1 MFISGGENVY
11 PAEIEAVVAG
21 IAGVKE
27 AATVG
32 VADERWGEVGH
43 LFWVA
48 HPGASV
54 DLADIQ
60 EVLHANL
67 ARYKIP
73 KHFSRIDALPRN
85 GAGKV
90 LKTFLREMAAT
101 ETVSE

>member
-54 DLADIQ
+54 ACR
-60 EVLHANL
+60 HSGSSSRNL
-67 ARYKIP
+67 ARYKTP

-90 LKTFLREMAAT
+90 LKIFLREMAAT